1 MLSMMDVLKLAA
13 VNVALQAVLKK
24 LELANTD
31 AEKKRLEKR
40 KKDLEKMLGKKINKH
55 LKRKMS
61 SGMTL
66 LQVIN
71 RDMNRHKIDKR
82 NITQNK
88 SYKFS
93 PN

>member
-1 MLSMMDVLKLAA
+1 MMDVLKLAT
-13 VNVALQAVLKK
+13 VNVAIQAVLKK

-31 AEKKRLEKR
+31 AEKKRLKKR

>member
-1 MLSMMDVLKLAA
+1 MDVLKLAA

>member
-1 MLSMMDVLKLAA
+1 
-13 VNVALQAVLKK
+13 
-24 LELANTD
+24 
-31 AEKKRLEKR
+31 
-40 KKDLEKMLGKKINKH
+40 MLGKKINKH

>member
-1 MLSMMDVLKLAA
+1 MMDVLKLAA